1 MQQDTKYR
9 ITYFSAEPSIGREVT
24 VKTFLLLTIAI
35 FLILPKAGQSEDSR
49 GLKATEERRT
59 ALVIGNA
66 DYPIAPL
73 GNPVNDAQDMAE
85 QLRASNFEVNL
96 LTNVD
101 RKQMVLA
108 IRKFGKD
115 IKKGGAGLFYYAGHG
130 IQING
135 ENFMIPIDAEPE
147 EEHEV
152 PLESVGV
159 QRILGYMDS
168 ADNALNIVILDA
180 CRNNPFSRSFRS
192 STKGLAQMD
201 APSGTMIAY
210 ATAPGSVAADG
221 TGRNGL
227 YTEKL
232 LEQISVPGLEVG
244 QMFRQVRAGV
254 SVETN
259 GKQIPWE
266 STSLTGDFYFTPFD
280 DSPVTGESV
289 LFSASAS
296 QLSVKTD
303 AVAEKETW
311 EFVRDSNSLGELK
324 EFLRI
329 FPAGNYALLAKL
341 KISRLEKKQ
350 NPVSS
355 KQIVTLPNQQ
365 NIKRLKNF
373 VRVEPGSFS
382 MGNNSAQSN
391 IWSGAV
397 QKNRPPRSELPLHRV
412 KISRPFYISDHEVTV
427 GEYTRFDF
435 AAGSTRCRESECPVT
450 NVSWTSAQ
458 TYIDWLN
465 RTEPLEDEL
474 QYRLCKEAE
483 WEYAARAE
491 TSTKWSCGN
500 SRNCL
505 DKHAWSGEL
514 VTTGSAHP
522 VKTKEPNPWGLYDIH
537 GNVDEWVE
545 DRFCSYKA
553 PMDENAQRIC
563 PEKTRAI
570 RGGNFL
576 IYSLVNSSLRKERD
590 PEDSSRTL
598 GLRLCA
604 SRE

>member
-1 MQQDTKYR
+1 
-9 ITYFSAEPSIGREVT
+9 
-24 VKTFLLLTIAI
+24 VKPFLLLTIAI
-35 FLILPKAGQSEDSR
+35 FLILPKAAQSEDSR
-49 GLKATEERRT
+49 GLIATGERRT

-73 GNPVNDAQDMAE
+73 GNPVNDAEDMAE
-85 QLRASNFEVNL
+85 ALRASNFEVNL

-159 QRILGYMDS
+159 QRMLGYMDS

-180 CRNNPFSRSFRS
+180 CRNNPFARSFRS

-221 TGRNGL
+221 AGRNGL
-227 YTEKL
+227 YTENL
-232 LEQISVPGLEVG
+232 LQQIAVPGLEVG

-280 DSPVTGESV
+280 DPSGTSESV
-289 LFSASAS
+289 LFAASTG
-296 QLSVKTD
+296 QLSAKTD
-303 AVAEKETW
+303 VVAEKETW
-311 EFVRDSNSLGELK
+311 EFVRDSNSLVELK

-329 FPAGNYALLAKL
+329 FPSGNYALLAKL

-350 NPVSS
+350 NPVAS
-355 KQIVTLPNQQ
+355 KQIVTLPKQQ
-365 NIKRLKNF
+365 NIKGLKDF
-373 VRVEPGSFS
+373 VRIEPGSFS
-382 MGNNSAQSN
+382 MGYNKPKSK
-391 IWSGAV
+391 IWSGDS
-397 QKNRPPRSELPLHRV
+397 QKKQPPRNELPAHTV
-412 KISRPFYISDHEVTV
+412 KISRPFYISNHEVTV
-427 GEYTRFDF
+427 GEYTRFDV
-435 AAGSTRCRESECPVT
+435 AASSTRCRESECPVT
-450 NVSWTSAQ
+450 NVSWNSAKI
-458 TYIDWLN
+458 YIDWLN
-465 RTEPLEDEL
+465 RTRPLENEL
-474 QYRLCKEAE
+474 KYRLCKEAE

-500 SRNCL
+500 DSNCL
-505 DKHAWSGEL
+505 DKHAWYGEL
-514 VTTGSAHP
+514 VLFGSAHP
-522 VKTKEPNPWGLYDIH
+522 VKTKEPNPWDLYDIH

-545 DRFCSYKA
+545 DQYCSYKN
-553 PMDENAQRIC
+553 PVDENGQRFC
-563 PEKTRAI
+563 PEPTRAI

-576 IYSLVNSSLRKERD
+576 IYSLVNSSLRKHRD
-590 PEDSSRTL
+590 PDDSSRSL

-604 SRE
+604 SPGVEAS